1 MIGTVSFHPVD
12 LALFDELI
20 APLIA
25 GRRVNPEPFLAE
37 AIRLRH
43 SHWRS
48 RRYMRALETILAEAK
63 PPELAPGAS
72 LLQSLKAQVERFDF
86 KLDETTRRVVKAT
99 DPDLHIHGRPF
110 FITEGSAER
119 VADLVQ
125 EHRSASSVTSVDD
138 LALEQLVRL
147 DAALAKSIEP
157 EDGRDLSADL
167 SHRGDLLE
175 AMKDIHDLAR
185 AAREGA
191 LWTRGDPPFPTALEV
206 LQNELPWRA
215 LSVHAKVVP
224 FWIARDIDGLE
235 TICHAAGIPSPDC
248 LVPAYRLLAEACEE
262 FPGLK
267 GSFGL
272 ELGSPRSIGAFVPP
286 AEVLR
291 ILDFLTTQG
300 TSIIRAA
307 TRQGEGPACATLLRK
322 IKECATYASRHGYG
336 YLEASGIHPP
346 DLEE

>member
-12 LALFDELI
+12 LTLFDDLI

-25 GRRVNPEPFLAE
+25 GRRVNPERILAE
-37 AIRLRH
+37 AIRLRLNL
-43 SHWRS
+43 WRA
-48 RRYMRALETILAEAK
+48 RRYTRALETVLAGAR
-63 PPELAPGAS
+63 PPEIAPGAS
-72 LLQSLKAQVERFDF
+72 LLQSFKAQVERFDF
-86 KLDETTRRVVKAT
+86 NLDEATRRLVKAT

-110 FITEGSAER
+110 FISEGSAER

-125 EHRSASSVTSVDD
+125 EYRSATSVGAVDA

-147 DAALAKSIEP
+147 DAASAKSVEP
-157 EDGRDLSADL
+157 EEGRDLSADL
-167 SHRGDLLE
+167 SYRGDLLKI
-175 AMKDIHDLAR
+175 MKDIYDLAR

-191 LWTRGDPPFPTALEV
+191 PWNQGDSPSLPALEV
-206 LQNELPWRA
+206 LQTELPWRA

-224 FWIARDIDGLE
+224 FWIARDMDGLE

-262 FPGLK
+262 FTGLPR
-267 GSFGL
+267 SLRL
-272 ELGSPRSIGAFVPP
+272 ELASPRSLGAFVPP
-286 AEVLR
+286 ADVPR
-291 ILDFLTTQG
+291 ILDFLGVQG
-300 TSIIRAA
+300 SSFIRAA
-307 TRQGEGPACATLLRK
+307 TRQGEGPACTTLLRK
-322 IKECATYASRHGYG
+322 IKECASYASRHGYG